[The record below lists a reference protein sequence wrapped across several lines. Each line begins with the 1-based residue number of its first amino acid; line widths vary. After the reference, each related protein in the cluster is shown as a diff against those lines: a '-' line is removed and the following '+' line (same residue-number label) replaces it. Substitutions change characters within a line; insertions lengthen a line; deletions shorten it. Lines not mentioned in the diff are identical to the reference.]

1 MSLTLGHR
9 KHLRF
14 RVLCH
19 DFPSKV
25 FCLTVPKHF
34 VEEPSYAVF
43 QKIRVAKKFMDKRE
57 GEVSRFPAKV
67 FCLTV
72 PKKAGGEHFS
82 LSVISGIEKVCKRGW
97 GECQKFPSKNSFLTV
112 PKNFVVKPF
121 SAVFQKTSGSGKAY
135 G

>member
-1 MSLTLGHR
+1 MLC
-9 KHLRF
+9 F
-14 RVLCH
+14 R
-19 DFPSKV
+19 
-25 FCLTVPKHF
+25 
-34 VEEPSYAVF
+34 
-43 QKIRVAKKFMDKRE
+43 KIRVAKEFMDKRE

-72 PKKAGGEHFS
+72 PKKAVGEPFS
-82 LSVISGIEKVCKRGW
+82 LSVISGIEKVCMRGW

-121 SAVFQKTSGSGKAY
+121 SAVFQKTSGSGKAH